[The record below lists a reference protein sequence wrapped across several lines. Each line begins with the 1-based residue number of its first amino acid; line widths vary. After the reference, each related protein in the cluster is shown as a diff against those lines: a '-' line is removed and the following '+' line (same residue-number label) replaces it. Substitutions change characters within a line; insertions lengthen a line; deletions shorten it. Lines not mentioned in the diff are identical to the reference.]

1 MDGTATIFEA
11 RQTFRSPNH
20 ILVPKLAHSRDRWK
34 AKAAE
39 RRHQLK
45 LAKLTIRDLQRSRE
59 TWREQC
65 GKLEEQLRLQAERSA
80 QLQRERDAAL
90 AATAA
95 DAKKK

>member
-1 MDGTATIFEA
+1 MDGTATKFEA
-11 RQTFRSPNH
+11 PQTFRSPTH

-45 LAKLTIRDLQRSRE
+45 LAKLNIRDLQRSRE
-59 TWREQC
+59 SWREQC
-65 GKLEEQLRLQAERSA
+65 GELEERLRRQAEQIE

-90 AATAA
+90 AAAA
-95 DAKKK
+95 VDAKKK